1 MYDENLF
8 KNFENNFIDEY
19 KTILL
24 QKDLLKPDC
33 KKNKIFSRL
42 IWITCCICLVETLVK
57 SNVGKFS

>member
-42 IWITCCICLVETLVK
+42 I
-57 SNVGKFS
+57 